1 MSEITE
7 GLKPLK
13 TRTGKP
19 ALVLVTGATGYIGG
33 RLVTHLL
40 EVGYRVRVFARQA
53 DRLRDYPWIS
63 KVEVVEGDAN
73 DIAALNSALKSVD
86 VAYYMLHALN
96 LTDDFEKEEKEK
108 KKKLYVFNVRLCG
121 VQPSTNRLVLD
132 GPLIAV
138 CGANFVDLPGNQLQ
152 CEKTN
157 NKTKKTTDNFFIVI
171 FTPPI

>member
-7 GLKPLK
+7 GLKTLK

-40 EVGYRVRVFARQA
+40 DVGYRVRVFARQA
-53 DRLRDYPWIS
+53 ERLRDYPWIS

-73 DIAALNSALKSVD
+73 DVVALDKALKSVD

-96 LTDDFEKEEKEK
+96 LMEDF
-108 KKKLYVFNVRLCG
+108 VN
-121 VQPSTNRLVLD
+121 
-132 GPLIAV
+132 
-138 CGANFVDLPGNQLQ
+138 
-152 CEKTN
+152 
-157 NKTKKTTDNFFIVI
+157 
-171 FTPPI
+171 